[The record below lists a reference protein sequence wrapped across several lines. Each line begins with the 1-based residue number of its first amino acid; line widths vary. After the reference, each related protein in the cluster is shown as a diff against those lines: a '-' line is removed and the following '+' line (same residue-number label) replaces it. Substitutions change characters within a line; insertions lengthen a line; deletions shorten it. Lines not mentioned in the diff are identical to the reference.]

1 MKRIVL
7 ILCLAL
13 TIAVLPNAAGQSA
26 TASLRGVVTDT
37 TKAVVPGAE
46 VVITSIGTAQQHV
59 ERTDSRGEF
68 SFQELFIGDYR
79 VEVRSPGFAVWVN
92 SRIHLDVGNQ
102 SEIAVQL
109 VLATANQTVEVSA
122 EAA

>member
-7 ILCLAL
+7 FIFIAL
-13 TIAVLPNAAGQSA
+13 TFTVLSNTALGQSA

-46 VVITSIGTAQQHV
+46 VVITSVGTNQQHV
-59 ERTDSRGEF
+59 ERTDGHGEF

-79 VEVRSPGFAVWVN
+79 VEVRSPGFAVWAN
-92 SRIHLDVGNQ
+92 SGIHLDVGNQ
-102 SEIAVQL
+102 SQIAVQL
-109 VLATANQTVEVSA
+109 LQRLTSKPSR
-122 EAA
+122 